1 LFIVERSNSLNP
13 DIPVFAGE
21 RPDYV
26 ACEAILE
33 GLPVTGFFGHA
44 VGGFALRL
52 SHDFCSLQVKHRQA
66 VIEVDEVGSIE
77 RRDVPME
84 SKSRLEGGNPVTP
97 GPEESSVIIH
107 TRKRRRL
114 IGVLFVLFSLLTL
127 SHSIDSVAR
136 NVLAKLAARRA
147 PEPVVETSTTVTS
160 TAKVSTSFSFKDLD
174 LHPDL
179 LFQPYTAVPLLPSS
193 TTTNGGLIASF

>member
-1 LFIVERSNSLNP
+1 
-13 DIPVFAGE
+13 
-21 RPDYV
+21 
-26 ACEAILE
+26 
-33 GLPVTGFFGHA
+33 
-44 VGGFALRL
+44 
-52 SHDFCSLQVKHRQA
+52 
-66 VIEVDEVGSIE
+66 
-77 RRDVPME
+77 ME

-147 PEPVVETSTTVTS
+147 PEPV
-160 TAKVSTSFSFKDLD
+160 APPDFLD
-174 LHPDL
+174 VAMDVHH
-179 LFQPYTAVPLLPSS
+179 A
-193 TTTNGGLIASF
+193 GGR